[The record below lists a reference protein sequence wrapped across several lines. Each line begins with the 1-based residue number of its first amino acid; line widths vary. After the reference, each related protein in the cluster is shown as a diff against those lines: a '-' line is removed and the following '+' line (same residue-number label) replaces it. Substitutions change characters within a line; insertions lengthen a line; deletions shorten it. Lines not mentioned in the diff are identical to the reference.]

1 MAILGVIIAL
11 RFLLSYKSN
20 PYSNWYI
27 IIIFS
32 LASLRVLHKGVFEI
46 YNPTLYQ
53 NSIEW
58 LNPFF
63 MVIIPSFYLYF
74 KTILNNKQYQYQE
87 LFHFTYPLLI
97 ILLFFLNKNYLLF
110 SEDFLDFMKF
120 ERTLLFILIY
130 LILSYD
136 LLNNEIWKKKELQI
150 GLGKR
155 YKLLKNWTQ
164 FFFTIF
170 LLLMIN
176 LIFSLYIENNT
187 NEKLTGYFIIP
198 VNLVIW
204 IIIFIKILKH
214 PEIMYGFDRLE
225 KRIAN
230 YSYSETIDP
239 IIWKLSVDTIK
250 NSQEQ
255 KLSKVIKIKIKE
267 YIEEIEVFVEHSKPF
282 RDVTFKMNDLGNAL
296 NIPRSHLAYLFKHHC
311 KIPFVSYCK
320 YCKIKDA
327 QTLIKE
333 KYLRTNTLETLSKKV
348 GFISYNTFFISFKKQ
363 CGISPNKSM

>member
-110 SEDFLDFMKF
+110 SEDFLGFMKF

-130 LILSYD
+130 LILSYN
-136 LLNNEIWKKKELQI
+136 LLNNELWKKKELQI
-150 GLGKR
+150 ALGNR

-170 LLLMIN
+170 LLLMIT
-176 LIFSLYIENNT
+176 LIYSLYIENNT

-198 VNLVIW
+198 VNLAIW

-214 PEIMYGFDRLE
+214 PEIMYGFGSLE

-239 IIWKLSVDTIK
+239 IIWKLSADTIK

-255 KLSKVIKIKIKE
+255 KLSKVLKIKIKE
-267 YIEEIEVFVEHSKPF
+267 YIEEIEMFAEHSKPF
-282 RDVTFKMNDLGNAL
+282 RDVTFKIDNLGNAL

-311 KIPFVSYCK
+311 NISFVSYCK

-333 KYLRTNTLETLSKKV
+333 KYLKKNTLDSLSKKV

-363 CGISPNKSM
+363 CGISPNKSI

>member
-1 MAILGVIIAL
+1 MAIIGVIITL
-11 RFLLSYKSN
+11 IFLLSYKSN
-20 PYSNWYI
+20 PYSNRYI
-27 IIIFS
+27 IVIFS
-32 LASLRVLHKGVFEI
+32 LASLRVLHKGIFEI

-97 ILLFFLNKNYLLF
+97 ILLLFLNKNYLLF
-110 SEDFLDFMKF
+110 SEDSQGFMKF

-130 LILSYD
+130 LILSYN
-136 LLNNEIWKKKELQI
+136 LLNNELWKKKELQI
-150 GLGKR
+150 ALGNR

-170 LLLMIN
+170 LLLMIT
-176 LIFSLYIENNT
+176 LIYSLYIENNT
-187 NEKLTGYFIIP
+187 NEKLTGFFLIP
-198 VNLVIW
+198 ANLVIW
-204 IIIFIKILKH
+204 FVLFIKLLKH
-214 PEIMYGFDRLE
+214 PGILYGFNRLE

-230 YSYSETIDP
+230 YRYNGTINP
-239 IIWKLSVDTIK
+239 IIWKLSLGTIK

-255 KLSKVIKIKIKE
+255 KLSKVIKRKIKG

-296 NIPRSHLAYLFKHHC
+296 SIPGSHIAYLFKHHC
-311 KIPFVSYCK
+311 KIPFVSYKK